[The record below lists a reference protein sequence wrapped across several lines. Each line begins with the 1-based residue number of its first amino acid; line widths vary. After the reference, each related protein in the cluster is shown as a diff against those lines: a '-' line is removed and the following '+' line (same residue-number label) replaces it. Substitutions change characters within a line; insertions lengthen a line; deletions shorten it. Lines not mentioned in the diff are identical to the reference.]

1 MRKVSTIALLV
12 IGSISVMGQ
21 KPEIYNT
28 KAGAIRGYDP
38 VAYFVSGKAE
48 KGDSLFTQQYK
59 GADWYFTSAENLET
73 FKANPEKYI
82 PQFGGYCAY
91 AVSQNYTYAGD
102 PLAFTVV
109 DGKLYLNASPGVA
122 KKWSANREE
131 YIQSANTN
139 WPAVL
144 NK

>member
-1 MRKVSTIALLV
+1 MRKVSTIALFVML
-12 IGSISVMGQ
+12 SIDGMGQ
-21 KPEIYNT
+21 KSEIYNT

-48 KGDSLFTQQYK
+48 KGDTLLTQSYK
-59 GADWYFTSAENLET
+59 GADWYFASPQNLQT

-109 DGKLYLNASPGVA
+109 DGKLYLNASPSVA

-131 YIQSANTN
+131 YIQNANTN